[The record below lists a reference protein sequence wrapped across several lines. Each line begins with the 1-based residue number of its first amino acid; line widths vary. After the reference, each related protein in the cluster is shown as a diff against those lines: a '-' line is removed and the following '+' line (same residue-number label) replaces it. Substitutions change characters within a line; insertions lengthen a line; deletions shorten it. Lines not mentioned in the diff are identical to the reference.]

1 MIEQQT
7 EKILVDFELANPQIL
22 EHSLIK
28 QLAKERHGTTAQ
40 VFFRFLFD
48 IGLTPLTGTTDE
60 KHMKEDL
67 DVLQW
72 PSFNDELIQKLQQLI
87 HN

>member
-1 MIEQQT
+1 LEISY
-7 EKILVDFELANPQIL
+7 FFLANPQIL
-22 EHSLIK
+22 GNSLVQK
-28 QLAKERHGTTAQ
+28 LAQERHGTPAQ
-40 VFFRFLFD
+40 VFFRFLLD

-72 PSFNDELIQKLQQLI
+72 SSLDDDSIAKLKKLV
-87 HN
+87 HD